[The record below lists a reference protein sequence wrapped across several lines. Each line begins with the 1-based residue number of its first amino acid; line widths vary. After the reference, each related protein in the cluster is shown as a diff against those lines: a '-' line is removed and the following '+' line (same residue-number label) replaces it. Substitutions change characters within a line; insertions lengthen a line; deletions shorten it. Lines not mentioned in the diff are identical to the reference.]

1 MKLNKI
7 NYIVPLILIMGA
19 YFLGCSDLFINPK
32 SSNSSSNIGVS
43 ISSPA
48 NNDSVDYSGVNV
60 NYNLSVQTG
69 INFIELYVNGKINQW
84 IPPNSDGSKPTIK
97 LSLDSALIGTR
108 ISFYLIYYDKDG
120 NSARSDSVSNLY
132 VTDVANIPST
142 PYNLS
147 YSYISASSLNL
158 SWKDSTITQPP
169 GYEIWRK
176 DGYFGTYSIHL
187 VAAPYSFNINDNSI
201 SDSTVYYYKIR
212 AVNLSGVSSF
222 SPEISTGGAGS
233 FRSIPPPTN
242 VVVKAIS
249 ADSVQI
255 TWKYSGAVIN
265 YFKIERKYSWSN
277 YQTMGTV
284 SGGTYQFLDYNSG
297 IVPSAQYYYRV
308 KAFSSSDSSWSNDIL
323 VQTPSN

>member
-1 MKLNKI
+1 MKIHKI
-7 NYIVPLILIMGA
+7 NYIVPLILIMVA
-19 YFLGCSDLFINPK
+19 YLFGCSDLFINPK
-32 SSNSSSNIGVS
+32 SSNASANIAVS

-48 NNDSVDYSGVNV
+48 NDDSINYLGVNV

-97 LSLDSALIGTR
+97 LSLDSTLIGAR

-120 NSARSDSVSNLY
+120 NSAKSDSVSNLY
-132 VTDVANIPST
+132 VTDIANIPST
-142 PYNLS
+142 PYNLA
-147 YSYISASSLNL
+147 YSYISNNSLNL
-158 SWKDSTITQPP
+158 TWKDSTISEPP

-187 VAAPYSFNINDNSI
+187 VASPYSFNINDNSI

-212 AVNLSGVSSF
+212 AINLSGVSSF
-222 SPEISTGGAGS
+222 SSPISTGGDGS

-249 ADSVQI
+249 ADSVQL
-255 TWKYSGAVIN
+255 TWNYSGAVIN
-265 YFKIERKYSWSN
+265 YFKVERKYSWSN

-284 SGGTYQFLDYNSG
+284 SSGVNQFLDYNSG
-297 IVPSAQYYYRV
+297 LVPSAQYYYRV
-308 KAFSSSDSSWSNDIL
+308 KAFSSSDSSWSNEIL